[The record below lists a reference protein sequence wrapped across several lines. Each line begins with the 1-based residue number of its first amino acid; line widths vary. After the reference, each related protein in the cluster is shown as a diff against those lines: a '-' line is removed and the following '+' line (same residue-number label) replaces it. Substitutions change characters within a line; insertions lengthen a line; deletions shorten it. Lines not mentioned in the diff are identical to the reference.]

1 MSTYFLVSLE
11 ERQRAEKKN
20 RVAKEQE
27 FTPRWFDKT
36 DEICPTTWDDLEVY
50 RYNGKYTEHR
60 AAVDNSDS
68 VEAIDIKSIEFNPWQ
83 YENLAAA

>member
-1 MSTYFLVSLE
+1 MTSLE

-20 RVAKEQE
+20 RLEKGHE

-36 DEICPTTWDDLEVY
+36 DEVFKTTWDNMEVY

-60 AAVDNSDS
+60 AAIDNSDS

-83 YENLAAA
+83 YEDLAAA